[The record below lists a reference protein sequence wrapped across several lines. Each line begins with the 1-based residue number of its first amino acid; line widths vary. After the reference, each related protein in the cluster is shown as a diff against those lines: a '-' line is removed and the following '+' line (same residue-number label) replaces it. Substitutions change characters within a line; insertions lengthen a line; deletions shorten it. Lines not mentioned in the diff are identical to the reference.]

1 MQRSTLSIWRRGP
14 KSVSAAYCEKYVGPA
29 RAVSVVLVGTMRGLE
44 SW

>member
-1 MQRSTLSIWRRGP
+1 MEEGTSSWAP

-29 RAVSVVLVGTMRGLE
+29 KSVSVVLVGTMRGLE